1 MGISVVL
8 YSHDSVG
15 LGHARRNRAL
25 AWALANTLPKLTGEP
40 VTGMLI
46 AGHPDASQDSLPE
59 GWDWL
64 LLPGYARTPA
74 GYAARNIGMSVP
86 DLADM
91 RGEIIATALDT
102 FAPDLFIADR
112 HAFGVD
118 QELKSA
124 LARMRSTHG
133 TATVLGMRDV
143 LDTPSAVQAEW
154 EKIGGADEVAA
165 HYDAIWVY
173 GDQNVYDPTATGEI
187 PAGLAELT
195 RFTGLLSRGRPE
207 DEGAPL
213 ETPYILT
220 SVGGGSDGVDVVLAS
235 AAAEVPAGHRHIIV
249 TGPQMSAKDEARV
262 RETAAANPCSAPVT
276 GAQGVSRP
284 GIEVRRAVNNL
295 PALLTHAAATVCM
308 GGYNSTAEVLASDT
322 PALVVPRASRRAEQ
336 PRRAAALSAADA
348 VDTVSMAE
356 VSGQIVGEWL
366 ADAVTRRVDRNHLDL
381 DGLAHVG
388 LLAADVIRS
397 GRSRHRSARAVR
409 DGEAAALPMG
419 SASPEHPAEA
429 AGDAAPGSTCTTA
442 PILETQNAC

>member
-25 AWALANTLPKLTGEP
+25 AWALANTLPKLTGEE

-46 AGHPDASQDSLPE
+46 AGHPNASQDSLPD

-64 LLPGYARTPA
+64 LLPGYTRTSG
-74 GYAARNIGMSVP
+74 GYEARNIGMSVP
-86 DLADM
+86 ALADM
-91 RGEIIATALDT
+91 RGEIMATALDA

-118 QELKSA
+118 SELKPA
-124 LARMRSTHG
+124 LQQLRENHG

-165 HYDAIWVY
+165 HYDALWVY
-173 GDQNVYDPTATGEI
+173 GDRDVYDPTATGEI
-187 PAGLAELT
+187 PPALAELT
-195 RFTGLLSRGRPE
+195 RFTGLLSRGRP
-207 DEGAPL
+207 DDDGAPL

-220 SVGGGSDGVDVVLAS
+220 SVGGGSDGVDILLAS
-235 AAAEVPAGHRHIIV
+235 AEAQVPAGHRHIIV
-249 TGPQMSAKDEARV
+249 TGPQMSANDEARV
-262 RETAAANPCSAPVT
+262 RDAVASNPCSAPVVGAT
-276 GAQGVSRP
+276 GISRP
-284 GIEVRRAVNNL
+284 GIEVRRAVGNL

-336 PRRAAALSAADA
+336 PRRAAALAAAEA
-348 VDTVSMAE
+348 VDTVPMADLNGE
-356 VSGQIVGEWL
+356 VVGEWL
-366 ADAVTRRVDRNHLDL
+366 EKAVNRRVDRAHLDL

-388 LLAADVIRS
+388 LLATDVIR
-397 GRSRHRSARAVR
+397 GARARHRAALAVR
-409 DGEAAALPMG
+409 DGEVTALPVPSAAAED
-419 SASPEHPAEA
+419 APETTAETTPPPAA
-429 AGDAAPGSTCTTA
+429 DAARA
-442 PILETQNAC
+442 

>member
-1 MGISVVL
+1 MGISIAL

-25 AWALANTLPKLTGEP
+25 AWALSRTLPKLTGEE

-46 AGHPDASQDSLPE
+46 AGHPNASQDSLPH

-64 LLPGYARTPA
+64 LLPGYARTSG
-74 GYAARNIGMSVP
+74 GYEARSIGMSAP

-91 RGEIIATALDT
+91 RGEIIASALDA

-118 QELKSA
+118 SELKQA
-124 LARMRSTHG
+124 LAQLRQNHG
-133 TATVLGMRDV
+133 TATVLGLRDV
-143 LDTPSAVQAEW
+143 LDTPSAVHGEW
-154 EKIGGADEVAA
+154 EKIGGAAEVAA
-165 HYDAIWVY
+165 HYDALWVY
-173 GDQNVYDPTATGEI
+173 GDRDVYDPTATGEI
-187 PAGLAELT
+187 PAALAELT

-220 SVGGGSDGVDVVLAS
+220 SVGGGSDGVDVLLAS
-235 AAAEVPAGHRHIIV
+235 AAAPVPAGHRHIIV
-249 TGPQMSAKDEARV
+249 TGPQMPAADVARV
-262 RETAAANPCSAPVT
+262 RDAVASNPCSAPVT
-276 GAQGVSRP
+276 GAEGVARP
-284 GIEVRRAVNNL
+284 GIEVRRAVGNL

-308 GGYNSTAEVLASDT
+308 GGYNSTAEVLATDT

-336 PRRAAALSAADA
+336 PRRAAALAAADA

-356 VSGQIVGEWL
+356 VSAAVVGDWL
-366 ADAVTRRVDRNHLDL
+366 ADAVTRRVERAHLDL

-388 LLAADVIRS
+388 LLAADVVRS
-397 GRSRHRSARAVR
+397 CRARHRAARAVR
-409 DGEAAALPMG
+409 DGEASALPVRTAAATG
-419 SASPEHPAEA
+419 SAGTA
-429 AGDAAPGSTCTTA
+429 ASAGTEIGRAHV
-442 PILETQNAC
+442 